1 MLHAHRLEFVHPKTR
16 RKRKF
21 EAPLP
26 DDFKAALLALNA
38 SP

>member
-1 MLHAHRLEFVHPKTR
+1 MLHAHRLEFVHPKSK

-26 DDFKAALLALNA
+26 EDFKAALGALRL
-38 SP
+38 